1 MADAAAEYD
10 HVALHRMER
19 GGCGEAAFYLKGASL
34 KGASHKGDPADAA
47 RASAKDG
54 SPIEAKSPV
63 VCTTCG
69 EGVGWGSLSLEVKPR
84 G

>member
-1 MADAAAEYD
+1 MPDAAAEYD

-34 KGASHKGDPADAA
+34 KGDPADSS
-47 RASAKDG
+47 RASARDG
-54 SPIEAKSPV
+54 SPIAPASPV
-63 VCTTCG
+63 VCTSCG

-84 G
+84 R

>member
-1 MADAAAEYD
+1 MELSPEYD

-19 GGCGEAAFYLKGASL
+19 GGCGEAAFYIKGPSL
-34 KGASHKGDPADAA
+34 KGDPADAT

-84 G
+84 T

>member
-1 MADAAAEYD
+1 MADAAPEYD

-34 KGASHKGDPADAA
+34 KGDPAESA

-54 SPIEAKSPV
+54 TPIEPTSPV
-63 VCTTCG
+63 VCTSCG

-84 G
+84 KN